1 MVSLRLL
8 ISAKY
13 YFYSLDTGKMSSV
26 RRSIFDL
33 KSAYMRAHI
42 LEGLKKAL
50 DIIDEIIKTIRGT
63 KPDEDAK
70 TKLMDKFGFTDLQA
84 QAILEMQLKK
94 LSGLER
100 QKLDEEY
107 KEVEETITNLT
118 AIITI
123 PEKMVAIIKSENKEI
138 AENTLI
144 LV

>member
-1 MVSLRLL
+1 
-8 ISAKY
+8 
-13 YFYSLDTGKMSSV
+13 
-26 RRSIFDL
+26 L
-33 KSAYMRAHI
+33 KGS
-42 LEGLKKAL
+42 KKLL

-84 QAILEMQLKK
+84 QANFRNATQK

-100 QKLDEEY
+100 QNSNEEY

-138 AENTLI
+138 DRKI
-144 LV
+144 R